1 MRMVL
6 KTLHISER
14 QFSWLKTKSKE
25 IGISEAEL
33 VRRAL
38 DKEIEKSSK
47 NKSNRSKSWQ
57 RIKKL
62 SM

>member
-6 KTLHISER
+6 KTLHVSER
-14 QFSWLKTKSKE
+14 QFNWLKTKSKE

-47 NKSNRSKSWQ
+47 NKSNRSKS
-57 RIKKL
+57 
-62 SM
+62 